1 MEIHIQYFDSY
12 EVSQC
17 NNQKYIVLVD
27 ELEETKTPIEL
38 NTMKYNNDN
47 DMKEWRVSVVTKNGP
62 EFQCRKKF
70 TTQDSAKSFVDE
82 IERVNMTCSF
92 ANLGINI

>member
-27 ELEETKTPIEL
+27 ELE
-38 NTMKYNNDN
+38 YNNDN
-47 DMKEWRVSVVTKNGP
+47 DMKEWRVSVVPKTGP